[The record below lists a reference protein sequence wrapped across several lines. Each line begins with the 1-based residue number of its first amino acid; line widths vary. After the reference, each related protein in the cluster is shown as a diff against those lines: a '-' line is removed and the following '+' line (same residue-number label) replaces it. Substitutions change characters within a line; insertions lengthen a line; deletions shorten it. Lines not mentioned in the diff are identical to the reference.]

1 MPPAEFR
8 GTIGEARYARTH
20 PPAPPLKGRG
30 VCGYPPPM
38 SEHPEQQYLDA
49 MARAWYGGDERV
61 DRTGVGTK
69 SLFGVTMRFDLS
81 DGTVPLITTK
91 KIFWKSA
98 IKELIWFLS
107 GDTNIR
113 SLVMQKVHIWTDW
126 PLDKYRKAT
135 GETID
140 RDTFEQRIIDD
151 RDFAAQWGD
160 LGPVYGKQWVDWPRY
175 TPVEDGLFKREEK
188 GINQIAELVEMLRTN
203 PTSRRLIFTGWNVPE
218 LPGMALPPCHMT
230 YQYHVANG
238 RLSGILYQRS
248 CDLGLG
254 FPFNIF
260 EAAVLIRM
268 LAQQADL
275 EPGELVWM
283 GADTHVYSNHGH
295 LVEEQLA
302 RSPRP
307 FPKLTL
313 ARKPS
318 SMFAYA
324 LDDFAIEGYDPH
336 PHIKAEVAV

>member
-1 MPPAEFR
+1 M
-8 GTIGEARYARTH
+8 T
-20 PPAPPLKGRG
+20 
-30 VCGYPPPM
+30 
-38 SEHPEQQYLDA
+38 EHPEQQYLDA
-49 MARAWYGGDERV
+49 MARAWRDGDERV
-61 DRTGVGTK
+61 DRTGVGTR

-113 SLVMQKVHIWTDW
+113 PLVMQNVHIWTDW

-135 GETID
+135 GEAID
-140 RDTFEQRIIDD
+140 RDAFEQRIIDD
-151 RDFAAQWGD
+151 PVFAAQWGD

-175 TPVEDGLFKREEK
+175 TPVGDGLFRREEK
-188 GINQIAELVEMLRTN
+188 GVNQIAELVQMLRTN
-203 PTSRRLIFTGWNVPE
+203 PSSRRLIFTGWNVPE

-230 YQYHVANG
+230 YQYHVAGG

-295 LVEEQLA
+295 LVEEQLSRA
-302 RSPRP
+302 PRA
-307 FPKLTL
+307 FPRLSL
-313 ARKPS
+313 ARKPAD
-318 SMFAYA
+318 MFSYA
-324 LDDFAIEGYDPH
+324 LDDFVIEGYDPH